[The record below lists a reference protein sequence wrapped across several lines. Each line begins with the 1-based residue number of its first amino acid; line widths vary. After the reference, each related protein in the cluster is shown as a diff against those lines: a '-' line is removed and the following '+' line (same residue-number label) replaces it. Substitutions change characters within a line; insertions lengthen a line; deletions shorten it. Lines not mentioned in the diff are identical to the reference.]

1 MKNKVKIASLLLAI
15 AGLSGYEIN
24 DPVNDW
30 ADLGQQT
37 AYVYWELKDAVNA
50 GSDLDFRVYYYADG
64 STIEKAQVWY
74 GVSSTINRA
83 VTCPYISYTYTESET
98 DEVVASHLVKEFDP
112 QTVSWDDAKSSYILD
127 ATFPVSSSWASVTW
141 ASVGSSDFT
150 ETLFKTYYPGDYET
164 NFREALTTQIE
175 TDYHGNMKK
184 IVVDGFMKM
193 TEEEYEALFTKTT
206 NEANEEVYEITDEN
220 KARLDGIVAALTT
233 PELIFDGKEYGV
245 NYNCTYTLSAKFQVS
260 DSNGV
265 ISNTDIK
272 NITVN

>member
-15 AGLSGYEIN
+15 AGLSGCEIN

-150 ETLFKTYYPGDYET
+150 ET
-164 NFREALTTQIE
+164 QIE

>member
-1 MKNKVKIASLLLAI
+1 MKNKVKIASLLLA
-15 AGLSGYEIN
+15 N
-24 DPVNDW
+24 
-30 ADLGQQT
+30 LGQQT

-127 ATFPVSSSWASVTW
+127 ATFPVSSSWASATW

>member
-15 AGLSGYEIN
+15 AGLSGCEIN

-98 DEVVASHLVKEFDP
+98 
-112 QTVSWDDAKSSYILD
+112 DDAKSSYILD

-220 KARLDGIVAALTT
+220 N
-233 PELIFDGKEYGV
+233 GKEYGV

>member
-15 AGLSGYEIN
+15 AGLSGCEIN

-98 DEVVASHLVKEFDP
+98 DEFGERVRSSNRVVGRCQVVLHSRRH
-112 QTVSWDDAKSSYILD
+112 
-127 ATFPVSSSWASVTW
+127 FP
-141 ASVGSSDFT
+141 GL
-150 ETLFKTYYPGDYET
+150 LFMG
-164 NFREALTTQIE
+164 
-175 TDYHGNMKK
+175 
-184 IVVDGFMKM
+184 
-193 TEEEYEALFTKTT
+193 
-206 NEANEEVYEITDEN
+206 
-220 KARLDGIVAALTT
+220 
-233 PELIFDGKEYGV
+233 
-245 NYNCTYTLSAKFQVS
+245 
-260 DSNGV
+260 
-265 ISNTDIK
+265 
-272 NITVN
+272 

>member
-15 AGLSGYEIN
+15 AGLSGCEIN

-112 QTVSWDDAKSSYILD
+112 QT
-127 ATFPVSSSWASVTW
+127 VTW

>member
-1 MKNKVKIASLLLAI
+1 MSITFN
-15 AGLSGYEIN
+15 
-24 DPVNDW
+24 
-30 ADLGQQT
+30 
-37 AYVYWELKDAVNA
+37 
-50 GSDLDFRVYYYADG
+50 
-64 STIEKAQVWY
+64 
-74 GVSSTINRA
+74 GVVSCR
-83 VTCPYISYTYTESET
+83 YICYCYTVCET

-127 ATFPVSSSWASVTW
+127 ATFPVYSSWASVTW
-141 ASVGSSDFT
+141 TSVGSSDFT
-150 ETLFKTYYPGDYET
+150 ESLFKTYYPGDYET
-164 NFREALTTQIE
+164 NFREALATQIE

>member
-15 AGLSGYEIN
+15 AGLSGCEIN

-233 PELIFDGKEYGV
+233 PELIFDGKEYFTSLIFFFP
-245 NYNCTYTLSAKFQVS
+245 NVS
-260 DSNGV
+260 L
-265 ISNTDIK
+265 IK
-272 NITVN
+272 

>member
-15 AGLSGYEIN
+15 AGLSGCEIN
-24 DPVNDW
+24 DPVNDLS
-30 ADLGQQT
+30 AASD
-37 AYVYWELKDAVNA
+37 VYK
-50 GSDLDFRVYYYADG
+50 RQVYYYADG

-245 NYNCTYTLSAKFQVS
+245 NYNCTYTLSAKFQVN

>member
-15 AGLSGYEIN
+15 AGLSGCEIN

-98 DEVVASHLVKEFDP
+98 DEVVASHLVKEFD
-112 QTVSWDDAKSSYILD
+112 
-127 ATFPVSSSWASVTW
+127 ATFPVTSSWASVTW

-233 PELIFDGKEYGV
+233 PALIFDGKEYGV
-245 NYNCTYTLSAKFQVS
+245 NYICTYTFIAKFQVC

>member
-1 MKNKVKIASLLLAI
+1 M
-15 AGLSGYEIN
+15 
-24 DPVNDW
+24 
-30 ADLGQQT
+30 
-37 AYVYWELKDAVNA
+37 
-50 GSDLDFRVYYYADG
+50 
-64 STIEKAQVWY
+64 
-74 GVSSTINRA
+74 
-83 VTCPYISYTYTESET
+83 
-98 DEVVASHLVKEFDP
+98 
-112 QTVSWDDAKSSYILD
+112 
-127 ATFPVSSSWASVTW
+127 TW

-245 NYNCTYTLSAKFQVS
+245 NYNCTYTLSAKFQVN